1 MTSLKRYWIMIYDV
15 DRWLH
20 FSSHWTLKGAKQKK
34 AWLMTKQVPWPT
46 IMKRENG
53 KWREVK

>member
-1 MTSLKRYWIMIYDV
+1 MIYDV